1 MNSYSLYM
9 SLRDGANLRKKIGIR
24 IPLFAP
30 QMGTFLCHSSQ
41 RNIDIILTNDDSKKD
56 PDV

>member
-1 MNSYSLYM
+1 M